1 MVSDATRQ
9 FQQLAEAAT
18 GFRFG
23 KREFVDSGVINFVL
37 RRRTAKA
44 KFVRV
49 PHNVRTAA
57 LVTELGRNW
66 GFNEPP
72 APGCILRITGG
83 PQGLARGK
91 PPPPPLGISSP
102 SLKPRPNP
110 SLKPRPNPSQ
120 AWSKASATA
129 WFMRRGCATH

>member
-91 PPPPPLGISSP
+91 APPLGISS
-102 SLKPRPNP
+102 P

-129 WFMRRGCATH
+129 WSMRRGCATH

>member
-49 PHNVRTAA
+49 PHNVRTVA

-91 PPPPPLGISSP
+91 RARPLGISSP
-102 SLKPRPNP
+102 SLKPSP
-110 SLKPRPNPSQ
+110 SPSQ

>member
-91 PPPPPLGISSP
+91 PPSPLGISSP

-129 WFMRRGCATH
+129 WSMRRGCATH

>member
-110 SLKPRPNPSQ
+110 SQ

-129 WFMRRGCATH
+129 WSMRRGCATH

>member
-57 LVTELGRNW
+57 LVTELGCNW

-91 PPPPPLGISSP
+91 PPLPLGISSP
-102 SLKPRPNP
+102 SLKPSP
-110 SLKPRPNPSQ
+110 STSQ

>member
-91 PPPPPLGISSP
+91 PALPLGISSP
-102 SLKPRPNP
+102 SLKPGP
-110 SLKPRPNPSQ
+110 SPSQ